1 MRIGL
6 FDSGIGGLTVLKKI
20 KEKFPHNDYIYFGDT
35 LNVPYGNKSIE
46 ELKKL
51 AKKNCEFLISKQ
63 VDMIIVACGTVSS
76 NCLNYLKNQ
85 FNIPILSIV
94 EPTIEYLTNSEYKN
108 IGVIA
113 TAATINSHIF
123 KNSVR
128 NKNVYEIA
136 TPELATLIE
145 NNNLINIKNILHYY
159 LDNYISKIDLLVLG
173 CTHYPIIKNDIEYL
187 FDHKIRILDM
197 ADLVE
202 LNDRGNGLTELY
214 FSKIDDTL
222 ANNVRRI
229 INIDIL
235 KNK

>member
-20 KEKFPHNDYIYFGDT
+20 KKKYPHNDYIYFGDT
-35 LNVPYGNKSIE
+35 LNVPYGNKNIE

-94 EPTIEYLTNSEYKN
+94 EPTIKYLTNSEYKN

-113 TAATINSHIF
+113 TTATINSHIF
-123 KNSVR
+123 KNSIS

-214 FSKIDDTL
+214 FSKIDDVL
-222 ANNVRRI
+222 ASNVRRI